1 MKPNAL
7 PLVGSIW
14 PVVWAI
20 SLLGISVTQ
29 AQPQGKPQPSI
40 ETSPNGLYESE
51 TNTYMG
57 YWKPAQ
63 KLQNH
68 FHIEG
73 FWRPEPNT
81 PERANVFPSKTD
93 LTCDKGDKV
102 CTEWDAGIVTPGK
115 PGMAELNLESTEF
128 NIVSWDA
135 ASIVARN
142 VDEECHTHTLIV
154 DFDAQTVTVS
164 DTPKNQTHENCK
176 AFKDVNTYVLK
187 IGSVFVNLNLVPEF
201 KK

>member
-1 MKPNAL
+1 
-7 PLVGSIW
+7 
-14 PVVWAI
+14 
-20 SLLGISVTQ
+20 
-29 AQPQGKPQPSI
+29 
-40 ETSPNGLYESE
+40 
-51 TNTYMG
+51 
-57 YWKPAQ
+57 
-63 KLQNH
+63 
-68 FHIEG
+68 
-73 FWRPEPNT
+73 
-81 PERANVFPSKTD
+81 
-93 LTCDKGDKV
+93 
-102 CTEWDAGIVTPGK
+102 
-115 PGMAELNLESTEF
+115 MAELNLESTEF